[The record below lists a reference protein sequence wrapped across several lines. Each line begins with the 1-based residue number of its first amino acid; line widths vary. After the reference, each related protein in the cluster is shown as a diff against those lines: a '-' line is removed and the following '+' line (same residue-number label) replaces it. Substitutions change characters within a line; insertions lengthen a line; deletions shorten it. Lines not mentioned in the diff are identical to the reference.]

1 VSRHLGILS
10 SEVQDAAQHCDQLRS
25 LAGNI
30 GKKKFPKYV
39 HEILYI
45 HIVLAGR
52 AAELS
57 LPRQGHLEVSN
68 AALQRCYLRD
78 GGEGIASN

>member
-1 VSRHLGILS
+1 MSTHLSILS
-10 SEVQDAAQHCDQLRS
+10 SEVKDAAQHCDQLRS

-30 GKKKFPKYV
+30 GKKKFPEHV

-68 AALQRCYLRD
+68 TALQRCYLRC
-78 GGEGIASN
+78 GGEGMTSN